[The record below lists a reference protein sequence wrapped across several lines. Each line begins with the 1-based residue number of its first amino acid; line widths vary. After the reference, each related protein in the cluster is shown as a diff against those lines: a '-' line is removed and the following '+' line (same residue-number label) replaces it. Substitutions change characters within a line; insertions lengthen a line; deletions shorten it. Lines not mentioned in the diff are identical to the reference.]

1 MNGIELSL
9 YIILFLKNIY
19 FWLKDSQNESQSLL
33 KIEKLWLQVDKQ
45 IKDTKYLDKS
55 EPFVKTCKTIRV
67 FVSSTFTDFFN
78 EREILVKRVN
88 LIKIILLS
96 F

>member
-1 MNGIELSL
+1 MNGIKLSL
-9 YIILFLKNIY
+9 YIILILKNIY

-45 IKDTKYLDKS
+45 IKDTKYHDKS
-55 EPFVKTCKTIRV
+55 EPFVKICKTIRV

-88 LIKIILLS
+88 IIEIILLS